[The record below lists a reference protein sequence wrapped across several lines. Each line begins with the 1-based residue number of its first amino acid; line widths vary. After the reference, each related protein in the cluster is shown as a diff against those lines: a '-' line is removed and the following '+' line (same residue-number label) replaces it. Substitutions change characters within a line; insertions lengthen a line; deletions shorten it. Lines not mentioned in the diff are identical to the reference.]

1 MVTSGNHEASE
12 EILVT
17 DVSAAA
23 PRPAPNATRTGWGV
37 LAVVCGALFLEG
49 SDIAMLNVA
58 VPAIAADIGLATADA
73 HWVISA
79 YVLAYGGFMIFG
91 GRTADLLGRRRT
103 FLVALA
109 VFVVFSGLGGLADE
123 AWILVVARFVT
134 GATAGFMTPAG
145 FSLLTTSFPEG
156 PLRDRALAIYGA
168 IGAGGFTLGVVAGGF
183 LTEIGWR
190 WVFFAP
196 VIVGALLWFAGRTV
210 IRPDR
215 LSELPRR
222 GFDLGGAAT
231 LTSAMVALIYG
242 VVAIGEGGDTTT
254 GIAAFAASAVLIWA
268 FVAIERRVTDPLL
281 RLTLL
286 REGLLLRSSLA
297 GLLFIGSFFAFQFLI
312 TLYLQEFR
320 GWSPI
325 ATGLAFAVMG
335 LDMILAPLITHR
347 LVERFGNAPV
357 MVAGLLAG
365 AVAFALALRIDGAW
379 GYLDLLP
386 SMVLIGVM
394 FALVYGPLAAAA
406 TAGLDESEH
415 GVAGGV
421 VYTAFQFGAALGVSV
436 ATIVLVNGHLA
447 AADWPDYQ
455 RALLVP
461 AIGGALALALGIST
475 WVRGRRAALP
485 V

>member
-1 MVTSGNHEASE
+1 M
-12 EILVT
+12 T
-17 DVSAAA
+17 DVSAAV
-23 PRPAPNATRTGWGV
+23 RPAPNVTRTGWGV

-49 SDIAMLNVA
+49 IDIAMLNVA
-58 VPAIAADIGLATADA
+58 VPAIADDIGLATTDA

-79 YVLAYGGFMIFG
+79 YVLAYGGFMILG
-91 GRTADLLGRRRT
+91 GRTADLVGRRRT

-109 VFVVFSGLGGLADE
+109 IFIAFSGLGGLADD
-123 AWILVVARFVT
+123 AWVLIVARFVT

-183 LTEIGWR
+183 LTDVGWR

-196 VIVGALLWFAGRTV
+196 VIVGAALWVAGRAV
-210 IRPDR
+210 IRPDQATER
-215 LSELPRR
+215 ARG
-222 GFDLGGAAT
+222 GFDVGGAVT

-242 VVAIGEGGDTTT
+242 IVTIGEGRDVAMGVVSF
-254 GIAAFAASAVLIWA
+254 IAAGVLIGA
-268 FVAIERRVTDPLL
+268 FVAIERRVADPLL
-281 RLTLL
+281 RLAVL
-286 REGLLLRSSLA
+286 REGLLLRSSAA
-297 GLLFIGSFFAFQFLI
+297 GLLFIGAFFAFQFLI
-312 TLYLQEFR
+312 TLYLQEFQ

-335 LDMILAPLITHR
+335 LDMILAPLVTHR
-347 LVERFGNAPV
+347 LVKRFGNAPV

-365 AVAFALALRIDGAW
+365 AVAFALALRLDDSW
-379 GYLDLLP
+379 GYLELLP
-386 SMVLIGVM
+386 SMLLIGVM
-394 FALVYGPLAAAA
+394 FALVYGPLTAAA

-421 VYTAFQFGAALGVSV
+421 VYTAFQFGAALGVSA
-436 ATIVLVNGHLA
+436 ATIMLVGGHTG
-447 AADWPDYQ
+447 AADPADYQ

-461 AIGGALALALGIST
+461 AVGGALALALGIAT
-475 WVRGRRAALP
+475 WIRGNRVIP
-485 V
+485 G

>member
-1 MVTSGNHEASE
+1 MRDVSK
-12 EILVT
+12 EISVT
-17 DVSAAA
+17 DTRAVA
-23 PRPAPNATRTGWGV
+23 RPTASVRRTGWGV

-49 SDIAMLNVA
+49 IDIAMLNVA

-79 YVLAYGGFMIFG
+79 YVLAYGGFMILG
-91 GRTADLLGRRRT
+91 GRTADLVGRRRT

-109 VFVVFSGLGGLADE
+109 VFVVFSGLGGLADD
-123 AWILVVARFVT
+123 AWVLIVARFVT

-156 PLRDRALAIYGA
+156 SVRDRALAIYGA

-183 LTEIGWR
+183 LTDVGWR

-196 VIVGALLWFAGRTV
+196 VIVGALLWVAGRAL
-210 IRPDR
+210 IRPDVAA
-215 LSELPRR
+215 ELPRG
-222 GFDLGGAAT
+222 GFDLGGAIT

-242 VVAIGEGGDTTT
+242 VVAVGEGRDVLT
-254 GIAAFAASAVLIWA
+254 GIASFAAAAVLVGA
-268 FVAIERRVTDPLL
+268 FVVIERRVADPLL
-281 RLTLL
+281 RLAVL
-286 REGLLLRSSLA
+286 REGLLLPSSAA
-297 GLLFIGSFFAFQFLI
+297 GLLFIGAFFGFQFLI
-312 TLYLQEFR
+312 TLYLQDLQ
-320 GWSPI
+320 GWSPV

-335 LDMILAPLITHR
+335 LDMILAPLFTHR
-347 LVERFGNAPV
+347 LVKRFGNAPV

-365 AVAFALALRIDGAW
+365 AVAFALALRLDGTW

-386 SMVLIGVM
+386 SLLLIAVM

-421 VYTAFQFGAALGVSV
+421 VYTAFQFGAALGVSA
-436 ATIVLVNGHLA
+436 ATIVLVNGHA
-447 AADWPDYQ
+447 ATPDAADYQ

-461 AIGGALALALGIST
+461 AIGAALALALGIST
-475 WVRGRRAALP
+475 WVRARRSAEASL
-485 V
+485 

>member
-1 MVTSGNHEASE
+1 
-12 EILVT
+12 
-17 DVSAAA
+17 
-23 PRPAPNATRTGWGV
+23 V

-49 SDIAMLNVA
+49 IDIAMLNVA

-79 YVLAYGGFMIFG
+79 YVLAYGGFMILG
-91 GRTADLLGRRRT
+91 GRTADLVGRRRT

-109 VFVVFSGLGGLADE
+109 VFVLFSGLGGLADD
-123 AWILVVARFVT
+123 AWVLIVARFVT

-183 LTEIGWR
+183 LTDAGWR

-196 VIVGALLWFAGRTV
+196 VIVGAVLWVAGRAF
-210 IRPDR
+210 IRPDQAAER
-215 LSELPRR
+215 VRG
-222 GFDLGGAAT
+222 GFDVGGAVT

-242 VVAIGEGGDTTT
+242 VVTIGEGREVGLGT
-254 GIAAFAASAVLIWA
+254 ASFVTAAVLISV
-268 FVAIERRVTDPLL
+268 FVAIERRAAHPLL
-281 RLTLL
+281 RLAVL
-286 REGLLLRSSLA
+286 REGLLLRSSAA
-297 GLLFIGSFFAFQFLI
+297 GLLFIGAFFAFQFLI
-312 TLYLQEFR
+312 ALYLQEFR
-320 GWSPI
+320 GWSPV

-335 LDMILAPLITHR
+335 LDMILAPLVTHR
-347 LVERFGNAPV
+347 LVRRFGNAPV

-386 SMVLIGVM
+386 SMLLVGVM
-394 FALVYGPLAAAA
+394 FALVYGPLTAAA

-436 ATIVLVNGHLA
+436 ATIVLVNGHA
-447 AADWPDYQ
+447 AAAEAADYQ

-461 AIGGALALALGIST
+461 AVASVLALALGIAT
-475 WVRGRRAALP
+475 WVRGRRPAARTP
-485 V
+485 A